1 MSYGRVNTPPVV
13 LNLIIINVLFWAAA
27 SFVLPKFGIDLNSL
41 LGLHYWSSSA
51 FKPWQFITYM
61 FLHDT
66 SSLSHI
72 FFNMF
77 GLWMFGVVLERVWG
91 GKKFL
96 LFYLFTGVGAG
107 VIQELTWMIDFAK
120 YGEMFRMAMENNDG
134 SYLSA
139 IITNAQHMTLS
150 DMVRMKD
157 EFFSIPVTVGA
168 SGALFG
174 ILLAF
179 GWLFPEQK
187 MFVIFVPIPIPA
199 RIFVAIYAVIEL
211 LLGVRGFSVD
221 NVAHFAHLG
230 GMIFAAILL
239 LIWKRQGR
247 LYN

>member
-1 MSYGRVNTPPVV
+1 MNTPPVV
-13 LNLIIINVLFWAAA
+13 LNLIIINVIFWVAA
-27 SFVLPKFGIDLNSL
+27 SFVLPKFGVDLNDL

-51 FKPWQFITYM
+51 FKPWQFLTYM

-66 SSLSHI
+66 TSFSHI

-134 SYLSA
+134 SYLSS
-139 IITNAQHMTLS
+139 IITNASQMTLS
-150 DMVRMKD
+150 DMVRLKD
-157 EFFSIPVTVGA
+157 EFFSMPVTVGA

-187 MFVIFVPIPIPA
+187 MFIIFFPVPIPA
-199 RIFVAIYAVIEL
+199 RIFVALYAVIEL
-211 LLGVRGFSVD
+211 LLGVSGFSVD

-239 LIWKRQGR
+239 LIWKKQGR

>member
-1 MSYGRVNTPPVV
+1 MEYGRMNTPPVV
-13 LNLIIINVLFWAAA
+13 LNLIIINVIFWVAA
-27 SFVLPKFGIDLNSL
+27 SFVLPKFGVDLNDL

-51 FKPWQFITYM
+51 FKPWQFLTYM

-66 SSLSHI
+66 TSFSHI

-134 SYLSA
+134 SYLSS
-139 IITNAQHMTLS
+139 IITNASQMTLS
-150 DMVRMKD
+150 DMVRLKD
-157 EFFSIPVTVGA
+157 EFFSMPVTVGA

-187 MFVIFVPIPIPA
+187 MFIIFFPVPIPA
-199 RIFVAIYAVIEL
+199 RIFVALYAVIEL
-211 LLGVRGFSVD
+211 LLGVSGFSVD

-239 LIWKRQGR
+239 LIWKKQGR

>member
-1 MSYGRVNTPPVV
+1 MNTPPVV

-66 SSLSHI
+66 SSISHI

-134 SYLSA
+134 SYLSS

-187 MFVIFVPIPIPA
+187 MFVIFV
-199 RIFVAIYAVIEL
+199 AIYAVIEL

-230 GMIFAAILL
+230 GMIFAAMLL